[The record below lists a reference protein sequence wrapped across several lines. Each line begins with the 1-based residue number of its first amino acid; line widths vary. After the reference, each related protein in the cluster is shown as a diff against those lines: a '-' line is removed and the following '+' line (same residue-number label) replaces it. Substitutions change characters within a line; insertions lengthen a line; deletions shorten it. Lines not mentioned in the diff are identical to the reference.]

1 MKVFRMK
8 NWDPKQWFVFAL
20 VCLLI
25 AIVAAFC
32 ILWFGLYGT
41 ELLNDTPDYIL
52 PAVIGGNA
60 L

>member
-1 MKVFRMK
+1 MK
-8 NWDPKQWFVFAL
+8 NWGPKQWFVFAL

-32 ILWFGLYGT
+32 ILWFGLYGI